1 MVVSQSMVVKGG
13 PHIDRRSRAQTQLIG
28 NTNDSVEIKV
38 PDTQNLLRNHYNKAR
53 EQEKNM
59 GNHYGI
65 WKIQISEFFF
75 VGKVN

>member
-53 EQEKNM
+53 EQE
-59 GNHYGI
+59 
-65 WKIQISEFFF
+65 
-75 VGKVN
+75 